1 MEKNLTCC
9 AAGNFHIGLFGCRRL
24 GSLEVREMT
33 RTISNPP
40 TTSTNNQPNHQP
52 TNLSINQPTNQ
63 TNKQT
68 NKQCQET
75 EPEAM
80 ANTIYCVFF
89 WEPTPPDSSPS
100 SIACRRC
107 RVWLPV
113 KWQNPWC
120 LTHSSKQ
127 LGSTR
132 MSMELSNYL
141 VSWVVLRGLTTYL
154 HRGYNLFTS
163 YRWSEITRISRL
175 K

>member
-1 MEKNLTCC
+1 MVGVLIKHAKNLPPQNGKKISRVVRQETSTLAC
-9 AAGNFHIGLFGCRRL
+9 LVCRRL

-52 TNLSINQPTNQ
+52 TNLSINQPTNQPTQ

-107 RVWLPV
+107 RV
-113 KWQNPWC
+113 
-120 LTHSSKQ
+120 
-127 LGSTR
+127 
-132 MSMELSNYL
+132 
-141 VSWVVLRGLTTYL
+141 
-154 HRGYNLFTS
+154 
-163 YRWSEITRISRL
+163 
-175 K
+175 